1 MTSISATA
9 LSGLDAARTRVAVSA
24 NNVAN
29 VATEGFT
36 AQRVELSTRQG
47 GGVTGSIRDT
57 GQGVSLVAEAV
68 EQRAAVYAFKAG
80 VAVVKADNA
89 MIGSLFDRRA

>member
-29 VATEGFT
+29 VASEGFT

-47 GGVTGSIRDT
+47 GGVSTSIRDT

-89 MIGSLFDRRA
+89 MLGSLFDRRA